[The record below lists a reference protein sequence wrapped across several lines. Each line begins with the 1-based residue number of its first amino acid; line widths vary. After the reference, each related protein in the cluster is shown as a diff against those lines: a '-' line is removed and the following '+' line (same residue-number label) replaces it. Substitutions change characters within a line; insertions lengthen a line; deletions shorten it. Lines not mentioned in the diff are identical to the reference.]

1 MNCTGKRCVMQKGTV
16 DPATCPAASY
26 CPEVTPPIE
35 SEMLV
40 KFLKLTEDRA
50 YLIKKALELYLSAAN
65 DFLSYDEYM
74 ELSIEVDGILRNLGY
89 EEVDVWK
96 NN

>member
-1 MNCTGKRCVMQKGTV
+1 M
-16 DPATCPAASY
+16 
-26 CPEVTPPIE
+26 E

-74 ELSIEVDGILRNLGY
+74 KLSIEVDGILRNLGY
-89 EEVDVWK
+89 EGVDVW
-96 NN
+96 N

>member
-1 MNCTGKRCVMQKGTV
+1 M
-16 DPATCPAASY
+16 
-26 CPEVTPPIE
+26 E
-35 SEMLV
+35 SEMVV

-65 DFLSYDEYM
+65 NFLSYNEFM
-74 ELSIEVDGILRNLGY
+74 ELSIEIDGILRNLGH
-89 EEVDVWK
+89 EGVDVWK

>member
-1 MNCTGKRCVMQKGTV
+1 M
-16 DPATCPAASY
+16 
-26 CPEVTPPIE
+26 E

-50 YLIKKALELYLSAAN
+50 YLIKKALEQYLSVSN

-74 ELSIEVDGILRNLGY
+74 ELSIEIDGILRDLGY
-89 EEVDVWK
+89 EGVDVW
-96 NN
+96 N

>member
-1 MNCTGKRCVMQKGTV
+1 M
-16 DPATCPAASY
+16 
-26 CPEVTPPIE
+26 E
-35 SEMLV
+35 SEMWV
-40 KFLKLTEDRA
+40 KFFKLTEDQA
-50 YLIKKALELYLSAAN
+50 YLIKKALEQYLSTAN

-89 EEVDVWK
+89 EGVDVWK

>member
-1 MNCTGKRCVMQKGTV
+1 M
-16 DPATCPAASY
+16 
-26 CPEVTPPIE
+26 E
-35 SEMLV
+35 SEMVV

-50 YLIKKALELYLSAAN
+50 DLIKKALEQYLSVSN

-74 ELSIEVDGILRNLGY
+74 ELSIEIYEILQDLGY
-89 EEVDVWK
+89 DGVVVWK

>member
-1 MNCTGKRCVMQKGTV
+1 M
-16 DPATCPAASY
+16 
-26 CPEVTPPIE
+26 E

-89 EEVDVWK
+89 EEVEVWK
-96 NN
+96 SN

>member
-1 MNCTGKRCVMQKGTV
+1 M
-16 DPATCPAASY
+16 
-26 CPEVTPPIE
+26 E

-65 DFLSYDEYM
+65 DFLSYNEYM
-74 ELSIEVDGILRNLGY
+74 ELSIEIDGILRDLGY
-89 EEVDVWK
+89 EEVEAWK

>member
-1 MNCTGKRCVMQKGTV
+1 M
-16 DPATCPAASY
+16 
-26 CPEVTPPIE
+26 E
-35 SEMLV
+35 SEMWV

-50 YLIKKALELYLSAAN
+50 CLIKKALELYLSAAN

-74 ELSIEVDGILRNLGY
+74 ELSIEIYEILRDLGY
-89 EEVDVWK
+89 EGVVVWK

>member
-1 MNCTGKRCVMQKGTV
+1 M
-16 DPATCPAASY
+16 
-26 CPEVTPPIE
+26 E

-50 YLIKKALELYLSAAN
+50 YLIKKALEQYLSVAN

-74 ELSIEVDGILRNLGY
+74 ELSIEIDGILRNLGY
-89 EEVDVWK
+89 EGVDVWK

>member
-89 EEVDVWK
+89 EEVEAWK